1 MNAFTQKSPMPSC
14 AWIAAWMVVWPASVA
29 LGQSTATGPERPVGP
44 PGGTPGIALPSQP
57 PTRSSAKT
65 SDTTRAQSKSATA
78 AANKAGNIDSGDVG
92 KDKADARIDSV
103 IKAKLLES
111 KAVDAEAINV
121 KTLGGT
127 VTLSGYAKSTA
138 EKMAAERLAKD
149 VEGVT
154 AIKNTIAVR
163 Q

>member
-1 MNAFTQKSPMPSC
+1 MNAFTQKSRMPSC

-57 PTRSSAKT
+57 QTWSR
-65 SDTTRAQSKSATA
+65 TRAETKSETA
-78 AANKAGNIDSGDVG
+78 AANKAGNIDTGDVG

-111 KAVDAEAINV
+111 KAVDAEAIKV

-138 EKMAAERLAKD
+138 EKVAAERIAKD

-154 AIKNTIAVR
+154 AIKNSIAVR